1 MLSPAEIDAR
11 LLRLL
16 PRVEKPARYVGGE
29 LNQVVKPW
37 EQIPLRVALAFP
49 DVYEIGMPNLGLAAL
64 YELVNQQPEMLAERV
79 YVPWTD
85 MQALMRAHD
94 LPLFSLE
101 TRHALRDFDLVGI
114 SLPYES
120 IYTNVLTLLALGG
133 IPLLASARVDGD
145 PLVLAGGHA
154 TFNPEPMADFIDAFV
169 IGDGE
174 EALIEVAHT
183 VLTAKRAGATRATLL
198 RALAALDGIYV
209 PALYDVSYHAD
220 GRVAAVSPRAA
231 GIPAQVC
238 KRVVATLPPPLTRP
252 LVPNLDTVHN
262 RVAVEIMR
270 GCTRGCRFCH
280 AGMVTR
286 PVRERTVEEIVG
298 AIDAALGA
306 TGFGEVGLLSLSSS
320 DYSHALEL
328 VRAVAAR
335 FGSRG
340 VNISLP
346 SLRIESFS
354 VELMQ
359 ALAGNSRRGG
369 FTLAPEAASE
379 RMRAII
385 NKPVS
390 TAQLLETAREIYSRG
405 WHTIK
410 LYFMIGH
417 PEETL
422 ADVEAIAALCQAV
435 LAEGRQVLGARAK
448 LHAGISTFVPKPH
461 TPFQW
466 VACDSIEQ
474 IAAKQQLLR
483 QRLRQRAIKLS
494 WSDPRETML
503 EAWLARGDRRLGAV
517 ILAAWQAGAS
527 FDAWREH
534 FRFELWEQAFDGAG
548 LDPAFYTHRP
558 RALEERLPWEHIDAG
573 VSQRFL
579 REDRAWSAE
588 GRLRDDCRE
597 RCFACGVLPTFKALR
612 AAHPGPGWKCPE
624 VGPPATATTKNAA
637 TAPAAA
643 AAMTAAEPRA

>member
-1 MLSPAEIDAR
+1 MLSPAEIEKR

-37 EQIPLRVALAFP
+37 ARIPLRVALAFP
-49 DVYEIGMPNLGLAAL
+49 DIYEIGMPNLGLAAL

-79 YVPWTD
+79 YVPWPD
-85 MQALMRAHD
+85 MQALMRAD
-94 LPLFSLE
+94 ELPLFSLE

-120 IYTNVLTLLALGG
+120 IYTNVLSLLALGG
-133 IPLLASARVDGD
+133 IPLLANARTDED

-174 EALIEVAHT
+174 EALLDVAHC
-183 VLTAKRAGATRATLL
+183 LLEAKRNGAGRAQRL
-198 RALAALDGIYV
+198 RALAAIDGVYV

-220 GRVAAVSPRAA
+220 GRVAAVDPRED
-231 GIPAQVC
+231 GVPQQIH
-238 KRVVATLPPPLTRP
+238 KRVVAVLPPPLTRP

-286 PVRERTVEEIVG
+286 PVRERSVEAIVE
-298 AIDAALGA
+298 AIDAALEA

-320 DYSHALEL
+320 DYSQALEL
-328 VRAVAAR
+328 VRTVAAR
-335 FGSRG
+335 FGSRRI
-340 VNISLP
+340 NISLP

-385 NKPVS
+385 NKPVATS
-390 TAQLLETAREIYSRG
+390 QLLETAREIFSRG

-435 LAEGRQVLGARAK
+435 LAEGRRVLGSRAK
-448 LHAGISTFVPKPH
+448 VHAGISTFVPKPH

-466 VACDSIEQ
+466 VPCDSLEQ
-474 IAAKQQLLR
+474 ITAKQLLLR
-483 QRLRQRAIKLS
+483 QRLRERAIKLS
-494 WSDPRETML
+494 WSDPHETML

-517 ILAAWQAGAS
+517 VLAAWQAGAS

-534 FRFELWEQAFDGAG
+534 FRFDLWQQAFAAAG
-548 LDPAFYTHRP
+548 LAPEFYTHRP
-558 RALEERLPWEHIDAG
+558 RPLEERLPWEHIDAG

-579 REDRAWSAE
+579 REDRAWSAAQ
-588 GRLRDDCRE
+588 RLRDDCRE
-597 RCFACGVLPTFKALR
+597 RCSACGILPTFKALR

-624 VGPPATATTKNAA
+624 VGGGAAA
-637 TAPAAA
+637 TAAAAGAAA
-643 AAMTAAEPRA
+643 AGEPA

>member
-1 MLSPAEIDAR
+1 MRAPAEIDAC
-11 LLRLL
+11 LQRLL

-29 LNQVVKPW
+29 LNQVVKAW
-37 EQIPLRVALAFP
+37 EQTPLRLALAFP
-49 DVYEIGMPNLGLAAL
+49 DVYEIGMPNLGLATL

-85 MQALMRAHD
+85 MQALMRAHE

-101 TRHALRDFDLVGI
+101 THHALRDFDLLGI
-114 SLPYES
+114 SLPYEA

-133 IPLLASARVDGD
+133 IPLLASARTADD

-174 EALIEVAHT
+174 EALLDVARC
-183 VLTAKRAGATRATLL
+183 VLEAKRAGIARDRLL
-198 RALAALDGIYV
+198 RRLAALDGVYV

-220 GRVAAVSPRAA
+220 GRVAAVDPRDA
-231 GIPAQVC
+231 GVPARIH
-238 KRVVATLPPPLTRP
+238 KRVVAALPPPLARP

-286 PVRERTVEEIVG
+286 PVRERTVDEIVG
-298 AIDAALGA
+298 AIETALGA

-320 DYSHALEL
+320 DYTHVLEL
-328 VRAVAAR
+328 VRTVAAR
-335 FGSRG
+335 FGSRRID
-340 VNISLP
+340 ISLP

-354 VELMQ
+354 VELME

-390 TAQLLETAREIYSRG
+390 TEQLLATAREVYARG

-417 PEETL
+417 PDETL

-435 LAEGRQVLGARAK
+435 LAEGRRVLGGRAK

-466 VACDSIEQ
+466 VPCDSLEQ
-474 IAAKQQLLR
+474 ITAKQQLLR
-483 QRLRQRAIKLS
+483 QRLRHRAIKLS
-494 WSDPRETML
+494 WSDPQESML

-517 ILAAWQAGAS
+517 VLAAWQAGAG

-534 FRFELWEQAFDGAG
+534 FRFEHWQQAFAATG
-548 LDPAFYTHRP
+548 LQPEFYTHRE
-558 RALEERLPWEHIDAG
+558 RALDERLPWEHIDAG

-579 REDRAWSAE
+579 REDRLASAE
-588 GRLRDDCRE
+588 ERLREDCRE
-597 RCFACGVLPTFKALR
+597 HCFACGILPTYKTLR

-624 VGPPATATTKNAA
+624 VGRAA
-637 TAPAAA
+637 TAP
-643 AAMTAAEPRA
+643 TSPGLESGR